1 MEELIKYF
9 ESLEARISALEQ
21 TQAQLAEKL
30 AANEAKLAT
39 NDEKVVSLGEKLR
52 AVGGHISQMMTI
64 MQDMK
69 NQQPV
74 AATPVAAPVVE
85 PDAEPEIPVVPETP
99 KEPIVEPTPE
109 IPEVPEVPEE
119 PVVEEPK
126 PQELFIEPE
135 PVKEVPVKETP
146 VAAEESGSSKA
157 MIYGKPVS
165 DIRQAISLGDRFLY
179 QRELF
184 GQNAELM
191 QKTLNDLDG
200 LRSFDEAISY
210 IMTHFK
216 WDSESST
223 YQQFL
228 VTLHRRFG

>member
-21 TQAQLAEKL
+21 TQAKLLEQLAANDTKL
-30 AANEAKLAT
+30 AANE
-39 NDEKVVSLGEKLR
+39 EKVKVLGEKIL
-52 AVGGHISQMMTI
+52 AVGGHISQMMSI
-64 MQDMK
+64 IQEAK
-69 NQQPV
+69 SQQQFV
-74 AATPVAAPVVE
+74 AP
-85 PDAEPEIPVVPETP
+85 EPEVTAEEAEEEPVE
-99 KEPIVEPTPE
+99 
-109 IPEVPEVPEE
+109 EE
-119 PVVEEPK
+119 PVVEVEEPIVEE
-126 PQELFIEPE
+126 PAQEP
-135 PVKEVPVKETP
+135 T
-146 VAAEESGSSKA
+146 SSKA
-157 MIYGKPVS
+157 MLYGKPVS

-191 QKTLNDLDG
+191 QKTLNDLNA
-200 LRSFDEAISY
+200 LRSFDEAVSY

-216 WDSESST
+216 WDAESNT